1 MDASIENKLLQEQLL
16 QEAFLDSVKAYAQD
30 KYNRVVDKISD
41 WKDAAAVIGNVI
53 SDPEILQRFSDDVW
67 YNFKAGTLK
76 RLIALLNKIGL
87 GNLVASINE
96 VITKI
101 TSLTGW
107 QKFLAATGIGA
118 IAEYIVD
125 KMARLAPDTIKNF
138 IASYLSESGL
148 KSIISKLT
156 DFKSYLGWLQP
167 IIKGVDMLYQVMKPS
182 IDKFGTG
189 IFTNKINLV
198 RKENKIM
205 VIKEYI
211 KDIVREIIS
220 EDELEEMSVS
230 GDAGAYSTPYAF
242 RGNKK
247 GENAATKAAISQ
259 GFKKASTSLPK
270 NSKVV
275 DYKQLFEDEYEMKQ
289 DPKQIKLSDKDK
301 ETIKKIQAL
310 IAKEK
315 NKKLREGNDWPEE
328 VLSRHK
334 DMKFIKQKSFS
345 DKATYQIID
354 LEDNNKSKGTMTFS
368 SVNNLKDFAD
378 DYIKPQGGTIS
389 THLGENNI
397 NENYSKF
404 RNETKTRSK
413 SEHYHKA
420 ILEVK
425 KRTNELNKLLEY
437 AIRLKQELNQVDE
450 IKSSRHTLNALDK
463 VTENIKE
470 VYIKAKK
477 LK

>member
-1 MDASIENKLLQEQLL
+1 MNNDKVKDFIKKQVLEYIKVEEESSTGGEGYLGKTAYNPNK
-16 QEAFLDSVKAYAQD
+16 KAQGTAHNYL
-30 KYNRVVDKISD
+30 KSKMG
-41 WKDAAAVIGNVI
+41 WKDA
-53 SDPEILQRFSDDVW
+53 
-67 YNFKAGTLK
+67 
-76 RLIALLNKIGL
+76 
-87 GNLVASINE
+87 
-96 VITKI
+96 
-101 TSLTGW
+101 
-107 QKFLAATGIGA
+107 
-118 IAEYIVD
+118 
-125 KMARLAPDTIKNF
+125 
-138 IASYLSESGL
+138 
-148 KSIISKLT
+148 
-156 DFKSYLGWLQP
+156 
-167 IIKGVDMLYQVMKPS
+167 PS
-182 IDKFGTG
+182 IPD
-189 IFTNKINLV
+189 
-198 RKENKIM
+198 R
-205 VIKEYI
+205 
-211 KDIVREIIS
+211 
-220 EDELEEMSVS
+220 
-230 GDAGAYSTPYAF
+230 P
-242 RGNKK
+242 
-247 GENAATKAAISQ
+247 
-259 GFKKASTSLPK
+259 
-270 NSKVV
+270 SKMI
-275 DYKQLFEDEYEMKQ
+275 DYQQLFEDDNELETIQ
-289 DPKQIKLSDKDK
+289 HKDR
-301 ETIKKIQAL
+301 ETIKKALDL

-315 NKKLREGNDWPEE
+315 NKKLREGNEWPEE
-328 VLSRHK
+328 VMSRHK
-334 DMKFIKQKSFS
+334 DIKFIKQKSSS

-354 LEDNNKSKGTMTFS
+354 LENNNKVKGSMTFS